1 LDNIRKKII
10 LVWLRDQNRLLLL
23 HLRLGPD
30 VSCRFR
36 DVVVGLSLQSLM
48 MLLLECLLIKFV
60 LEL

>member
-48 MLLLECLLIKFV
+48 MLLLE
-60 LEL
+60 